1 MTLKEGTVCVS
12 APPSLAVSRRSL
24 PEFLVKNICSL
35 SGSFPEV
42 TFSSG
47 VGRGLQAGRASGEKN
62 GISGTSPQRFFPF
75 CPTFT
80 PTLCATRPLHL
91 LSPLVFLPPE
101 NSPWKVLYSRCQ
113 LDQSHSLAQTL
124 RRLWAPSILNIVRS
138 HREPQTGNLRLFA
151 CDLAPA
157 ASGWWEAV
165 LLSWMPVQTET
176 AEGAL
181 SLLLSPRG
189 RKPGNRLSGN
199 PVALPTGLW
208 LWEIQ
213 IY

>member
-1 MTLKEGTVCVS
+1 M
-12 APPSLAVSRRSL
+12 
-24 PEFLVKNICSL
+24 
-35 SGSFPEV
+35 
-42 TFSSG
+42 
-47 VGRGLQAGRASGEKN
+47 GRGLQAGRASGKKN
-62 GISGTSPQRFFPF
+62 EISGTSPQRFFPF
-75 CPTFT
+75 CPIFT

-101 NSPWKVLYSRCQ
+101 NSPWKVLYSRGQ
-113 LDQSHSLAQTL
+113 LGQSHSLAQTL
-124 RRLWAPSILNIVRS
+124 KRLWSLLILNKVRS

-176 AEGAL
+176 AEGAR

-189 RKPGNRLSGN
+189 RKFGNRLSRN
-199 PVALPTGLW
+199 PVTQPTG